1 MANIPNKNTVFV
13 ILNGPS
19 SARYTEAVFSG
30 PTFGCNFA
38 YRDFDLQYCCSVD
51 LKAIR
56 IIEGEAPG
64 GIQLFSK
71 RYPDIGVRWQ
81 KKTIPGI
88 DSGSFALE
96 QALIIYPNSIVYV
109 IGADGILRQDNTTR
123 YEYEWRNGRQPN
135 SHTHQRHRQSMIG
148 LINKYKKSRVVF
160 VSDNQDPELETITH
174 ENFIRTSRVA
184 LDAKRPEYS
193 EEGI

>member
-71 RYPDIGVRWQ
+71 RYPDIGLRWQ

-96 QALIIYPNSIVYV
+96 QALIIYPASLVFV
-109 IGADGILRQDNTTR
+109 IGADGILKQDNNTR
-123 YEYEWRNGRQPN
+123 YEYEWRHGRQPS
-135 SHTHQRHRQSMIG
+135 SHTHLRHRLTMQQTIS
-148 LINKYKKSRVVF
+148 KYKKSRVVF

-184 LDAKRPEYS
+184 LDAKRPQYS
-193 EEGI
+193 EERI